1 MMVSTV
7 RGDFS
12 KLSGKVELD
21 EKDITK
27 LVIQAS
33 IDAASINTGVAVSDE
48 VNITIDIE
56 LSQKSAGKGPV

>member
-27 LVIQAS
+27 SVIQAS

>member
-1 MMVSTV
+1 MVSTV

-27 LVIQAS
+27 SVIQAS

-56 LSQKSAGKGPV
+56 LSQKPAGKGPV

>member
-27 LVIQAS
+27 SVIQAS

-56 LSQKSAGKGPV
+56 LSQKPAGKGPV

>member
-21 EKDITK
+21 EKDISK
-27 LVIQAS
+27 SVIQAS
-33 IDAASINTGVAVSDE
+33 IDVAFINTGVAVSDE

>member
-27 LVIQAS
+27 SVIQAS
-33 IDAASINTGVAVSDE
+33 IDAASTNTGVAVSDE

>member
-27 LVIQAS
+27 SVIQAS

-56 LSQKSAGKGPV
+56 LGQKPAGKGPV